1 MATYTL
7 THSSMLAEDYLHTD
21 SILASATASKPLA
34 TFLNSQGQS
43 EALVVYEDG
52 ELCHLQREPLSS
64 SGWNFCGIGAQIDSI
79 AGANSV
85 SLWIVGVDHNIWT
98 SNAGHWNFV
107 GALDGGAPQIFVGR
121 DGGTYAVINQHGISS
136 SEVRFDQRIFSRSGN
151 SSISRRS
158 CGKTGVLLDH
168 FRWAVVQQ
176 RLRPMAQSGYLS
188 PRRTSCSVEHG
199 K

>member
-64 SGWNFCGIGAQIDSI
+64 SGWNCWPRWRHICRDQPTRHI
-79 AGANSV
+79 
-85 SLWIVGVDHNIWT
+85 
-98 SNAGHWNFV
+98 
-107 GALDGGAPQIFVGR
+107 IF
-121 DGGTYAVINQHGISS
+121 
-136 SEVRFDQRIFSRSGN
+136 
-151 SSISRRS
+151 
-158 CGKTGVLLDH
+158 
-168 FRWAVVQQ
+168 
-176 RLRPMAQSGYLS
+176 
-188 PRRTSCSVEHG
+188 
-199 K
+199 